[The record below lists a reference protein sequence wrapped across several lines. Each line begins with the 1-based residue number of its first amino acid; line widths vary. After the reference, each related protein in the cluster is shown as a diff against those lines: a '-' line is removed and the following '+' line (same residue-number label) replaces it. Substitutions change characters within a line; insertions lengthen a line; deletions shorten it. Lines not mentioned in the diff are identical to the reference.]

1 MISTS
6 SNSLSAY
13 HDISRLDALKY
24 KAINN
29 PEDSVMEVAKQFES
43 IFLNMMLSS
52 ARETLQDGGLFNSSE
67 LKSYQQ
73 MFDQQASIDISERGG
88 IGLAEIIARQL
99 RFSTGGSDS
108 SDAVTQNAE
117 PTLSDKPTLN
127 DKPTDKIDVDSSMKT
142 GRLY

>member
-1 MISTS
+1 
-6 SNSLSAY
+6 
-13 HDISRLDALKY
+13 
-24 KAINN
+24 
-29 PEDSVMEVAKQFES
+29 MEVAKQFES

-99 RFSTGGSDS
+99 RFSTGSSGSTEDIQP
-108 SDAVTQNAE
+108 VG
-117 PTLSDKPTLN
+117 DKALE
-127 DKPTDKIDVDSSMKT
+127 DKIAGDPMLT
-142 GRLY
+142 MGRTN